1 VNVGHGRREVID
13 AMTRTLERVT
23 YAVPVFA
30 TEERERLVE
39 RLIER
44 WLPGD
49 LARVYLTSGG
59 SEAVDAALRLARQ
72 HHVAAGRPERWK
84 ILGRD
89 LSYHGTTLA
98 TLAAGGHE
106 KRRAPFGPLLLDFP
120 KAPACYCL
128 RCPLGREYPECR
140 VACADAVEEVL
151 LREGP
156 ETVAAFIAEPVV
168 GSTAGAVDP
177 PPEYWPA
184 VVEVCRRHGVL
195 VIADEVMTGFGRTG
209 RRFGVEHWD
218 VVPDI
223 LVGGKGLAG
232 GYAPLGAVFASEA
245 VLEPLA
251 EKGDEL
257 MYYTYGGHPSACAAA
272 DAVLEILEREDL
284 VRRAAD
290 LGARLRK
297 ALEPLEDHP
306 NVAQVRGL
314 GLLQAVELVR
324 DRETLEPFP
333 AEVGM
338 AMRVVV
344 QGIVRGA
351 FFYPG
356 GCGPARDVVC
366 LGPPFI
372 IGDEELELIARILP
386 EAIDAAVASADR

>member
-1 VNVGHGRREVID
+1 MWSPTSWW
-13 AMTRTLERVT
+13 AER
-23 YAVPVFA
+23 
-30 TEERERLVE
+30 
-39 RLIER
+39 
-44 WLPGD
+44 G
-49 LARVYLTSGG
+49 
-59 SEAVDAALRLARQ
+59 
-72 HHVAAGRPERWK
+72 
-84 ILGRD
+84 
-89 LSYHGTTLA
+89 
-98 TLAAGGHE
+98 
-106 KRRAPFGPLLLDFP
+106 
-120 KAPACYCL
+120 
-128 RCPLGREYPECR
+128 
-140 VACADAVEEVL
+140 
-151 LREGP
+151 
-156 ETVAAFIAEPVV
+156 
-168 GSTAGAVDP
+168 
-177 PPEYWPA
+177 WPA
-184 VVEVCRRHGVL
+184 ATHR
-195 VIADEVMTGFGRTG
+195 
-209 RRFGVEHWD
+209 W
-218 VVPDI
+218 
-223 LVGGKGLAG
+223 
-232 GYAPLGAVFASEA
+232 
-245 VLEPLA
+245 EPYSPA
-251 EKGDEL
+251 R
-257 MYYTYGGHPSACAAA
+257 P
-272 DAVLEILEREDL
+272 REDL